1 MPIVNTN
8 INNNIAV
15 VPYKEDRTSNT
26 IRLTF
31 QDATKDIK
39 IPSPD
44 YQIHLTIR
52 GFKSVLFK
60 ESNVDSQWI
69 YGSYINVKIIQPEL
83 EKTYFDENIK
93 NAINV
98 EFSKRS
104 IDNKSSFEWIFF
116 NDSLKIL
123 FDQFSLQT
131 VKLDKKWL
139 KSASK
144 NKKISKNFKKLNE
157 IYIKCK

>member
-1 MPIVNTN
+1 M
-8 INNNIAV
+8 
-15 VPYKEDRTSNT
+15 
-26 IRLTF
+26 
-31 QDATKDIK
+31 
-39 IPSPD
+39 
-44 YQIHLTIR
+44 
-52 GFKSVLFK
+52 
-60 ESNVDSQWI
+60 
-69 YGSYINVKIIQPEL
+69 

-144 NKKISKNFKKLNE
+144 NKEISKNFKKLNE